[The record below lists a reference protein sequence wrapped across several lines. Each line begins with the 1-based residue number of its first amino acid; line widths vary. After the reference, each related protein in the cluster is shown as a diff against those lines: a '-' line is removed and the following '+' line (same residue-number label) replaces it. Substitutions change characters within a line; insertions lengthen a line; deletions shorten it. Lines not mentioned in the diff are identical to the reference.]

1 MRSEVSRLY
10 YSAFGFSS
18 RYAQN
23 YLGFAPTGK
32 PDDHGLLK
40 RTFKRNRRERVGE
53 ELGRLREMRNQCDYS
68 HELIEN
74 LEAMLKDAAKIH
86 DYINKALPPPAK
98 K

>member
-1 MRSEVSRLY
+1 M
-10 YSAFGFSS
+10 
-18 RYAQN
+18 
-23 YLGFAPTGK
+23 
-32 PDDHGLLK
+32 
-40 RTFKRNRRERVGE
+40 
-53 ELGRLREMRNQCDYS
+53 REMRNQCDYS